1 MNTYTIVKTTKKA
14 VTVLFTLVNRKTK
27 ATSEL
32 KKVIKTYS
40 DIADGLSWL
49 EDSDFPGFIDATK
62 NILTTKELAK
72 IIKTYTP
79 NAVQKQETA
88 KQVKARKDWYNNS
101 ANMIKMNREIKKMQN
116 DPGFMSGNDIT
127 KELINLTINKDVQRL
142 YGVI

>member
-1 MNTYTIVKTTKKA
+1 MNTYTIVKTTKKS

-32 KKVIKTYS
+32 KKVIKNYS

-49 EDSDFPGFIDATK
+49 EDSDFTGFIDATK
-62 NILTTKELAK
+62 NILTTEELAK
-72 IIKTYTP
+72 ITKVYTP

-88 KQVKARKDWYNNS
+88 KQVKARKDWYSNP

-127 KELINLTINKDVQRL
+127 KELINSTINKDVQRL

>member
-62 NILTTKELAK
+62 NILTTEELAK
-72 IIKTYTP
+72 ITKTYTP

-101 ANMIKMNREIKKMQN
+101 ANMVKMNREIKKMQN

-127 KELINLTINKDVQRL
+127 KELINSTINKDVQRL
-142 YGVI
+142 YGVL